1 MKYFV
6 KLVASISAPA
16 TAFIFALVNPSAGRS
31 AIEKEYLSFAV
42 MYEFSRSAT
51 SAPFVLMHTVVNPG
65 LSTGVF
71 AAYDAAVL

>member
-6 KLVASISAPA
+6 KWVAGMSASA
-16 TAFIFALVNPSAGRS
+16 TGCIFAFVKPLAGKS

-51 SAPFVLMHTVVNPG
+51 SAPFVLMHTVVNP
-65 LSTGVF
+65 S
-71 AAYDAAVL
+71 